1 MYKTVRTCQ
10 NAYFITRGNKN
21 MKSDTDIE
29 NRINEHKKDG
39 VRFGDS
45 QLYGALIDELEW
57 VLE

>member
-1 MYKTVRTCQ
+1 
-10 NAYFITRGNKN
+10 